1 MSNGTTRIA
10 AARVKNNENI
20 LIEAFRLARRSMLCQ
35 ALCTSIA
42 WYSSISSDRALIFSI
57 CRNVL
62 FSSPLSRIYDCL
74 FLYRHSQ
81 NKNTTAKR
89 LFLYFSSSCTPQ

>member
-62 FSSPLSRIYDCL
+62 FRLR
-74 FLYRHSQ
+74 FLAYMIV
-81 NKNTTAKR
+81 
-89 LFLYFSSSCTPQ
+89 FSI

>member
-35 ALCTSIA
+35 ALCTVKTKTRQQNDFF
-42 WYSSISSDRALIFSI
+42 YIFLPLVPHNKARKSPKQVLPNTYI
-57 CRNVL
+57 CVGPPHQL
-62 FSSPLSRIYDCL
+62 HKKQGF
-74 FLYRHSQ
+74 
-81 NKNTTAKR
+81 
-89 LFLYFSSSCTPQ
+89 